1 LIVKLQ
7 NGGVENLE
15 VPTGFYR
22 VVLFGAKL
30 VRETFVSLGEKD
42 AQIAIFAE
50 FEVQKVRSS

>member
-1 LIVKLQ
+1 MVVQSFTIQ
-7 NGGVENLE
+7 RRNLSIIH
-15 VPTGFYR
+15 TS
-22 VVLFGAKL
+22 AKL